1 MGGIATRPVVCSAY
15 TSADAV
21 DTDIENYILN
31 GVLPEAEYM
40 LYYSW
45 WFWAMFIWNLDLFNY
60 VTVITEIMDCSIA
73 NGVEGT
79 RYGTSEFYD
88 ANWKPILALTAEIFA
103 TLDFWWFPIV
113 YWAISLTGL
122 GELIMF
128 ILNFVFMFQFS
139 DSIKLVFTT
148 MYENANKN
156 SGDDTAAD
164 EEEG

>member
-21 DTDIENYILN
+21 DTDIENYIMN

-45 WFWAMFIWNLDLFNY
+45 WFWAMYIWNLDLFNY
-60 VTVITEIMDCSIA
+60 VTAITEIMDCSIA

-79 RYGTSEFYD
+79 RYGNSEFYD
-88 ANWKPILALTAEIFA
+88 AHWKPILALTADIFG
-103 TLDFWWFPIV
+103 TLDFWWFPLV
-113 YWAISLTGL
+113 YWFVSLTGL

-128 ILNFVFMFQFS
+128 ILNFVYMFQFS
-139 DSIKLVFTT
+139 ESITLVFTS
-148 MYENANKN
+148 MYDAANKGN
-156 SGDDTAAD
+156 G
-164 EEEG
+164 EEVVFEEGE